1 MMHKHRPFF
10 IPLENQSDKTSGV
23 WGRPPTPGL
32 NKSHQRRAVFRS
44 RYASFPGQLTPSSGG
59 HYGLA
64 VTVNILR
71 QQMRVHAEQLTL
83 GTATMIHDLLQSYL
97 KRVDMIIDPISLRGF
112 LEKTLVL
119 SLSLVMVRCAYP
131 SPDGMTY
138 FRHNQPTVSMEP

>member
-1 MMHKHRPFF
+1 MTKETGRQPASSKR
-10 IPLENQSDKTSGV
+10 IQKQIEKTIV
-23 WGRPPTPGL
+23 DRV
-32 NKSHQRRAVFRS
+32 A
-44 RYASFPGQLTPSSGG
+44 
-59 HYGLA
+59 
-64 VTVNILR
+64 VNILR

-83 GTATMIHDLLQSYL
+83 GTATMIHDLLHSYL